1 MPELLLYS
9 NPMSRGRMARWMLE
23 EIGQPYRVEM
33 LSYGGTMKSP
43 EFTTLNP
50 MGKVPVLVH
59 GNAVVSE
66 VAAICAYLGDTF
78 SEAGLAP
85 RMNTERAAYY
95 RWLFFTAGPLEA
107 AITNRAFKC
116 EPPEEKARAVGYGTF
131 NDVMN
136 ALEVAVCTTAYI
148 AGDRFTA
155 ADVYVGSQIQ
165 FGLQFGVLEKRPA
178 FLSYW
183 GRLKDRPAYL
193 RASELDNAAAATSQ
207 P

>member
-9 NPMSRGRMARWMLE
+9 NPMSRGRIARWMLE
-23 EIGQPYRVEM
+23 EIGQPYRVET
-33 LSYGGTMKSP
+33 LAWGAPMKSP
-43 EFTTLNP
+43 AFLALNP

-66 VAAICAYLGDTF
+66 TAAICAYLGDTF

-107 AITNRAFKC
+107 AITNRAFNC
-116 EPPEEKARAVGYGTF
+116 EPPEEKSRAVGYGTF

-136 ALEVAVCTTAYI
+136 ALEVAVSTATYI

-155 ADVYVGSQIQ
+155 ADVYVGGQIQ
-165 FGLQFGVLEKRPA
+165 FGLQFGTLEKKPA
-178 FLSYW
+178 FLAYW
-183 GRLKDRPAYL
+183 DRLKSRPAYL
-193 RASELDNAAAATSQ
+193 RAADLDNAAAEAMK

>member
-1 MPELLLYS
+1 MQELLLYS
-9 NPMSRGRMARWMLE
+9 NPMSRGRIARWMLE

-33 LSYGGTMKSP
+33 LAWGAPMKSAALLA
-43 EFTTLNP
+43 LNP

-66 VAAICAYLGDTF
+66 TAAICAYLGDTF

-107 AITNRAFKC
+107 AITNRTFNC
-116 EPPEEKARAVGYGTF
+116 EPPEEKSRAVGYGTF

-136 ALEVAVCTTAYI
+136 VLEVAVSTTAYI

-165 FGLQFGVLEKRPA
+165 FGLQFGTLEKKPA

-183 GRLKDRPAYL
+183 DRLKSRPALL
-193 RASELDNAAAATSQ
+193 RAADLDNAAAAAMK

>member
-9 NPMSRGRMARWMLE
+9 NPMSRGRIARWMLE

-33 LSYGGTMKSP
+33 LAWGEPMKSP
-43 EFTTLNP
+43 ALLALNP

-66 VAAICAYLGDTF
+66 TAAICTYLGDTF
-78 SEAGLAP
+78 AEAGLAP
-85 RMNTERAAYY
+85 RMNVERAAYY

-107 AITNRAFKC
+107 AITNRAFHC
-116 EPPEEKARAVGYGTF
+116 EPPVEKARSVGYGTYD
-131 NDVMN
+131 DVMK
-136 ALEVAVCTTAYI
+136 ALEIAVSTTAYI

-165 FGLQFGVLEKRPA
+165 FGLQFGTLEKKPAFISYWERLRTRPA
-178 FLSYW
+178 L
-183 GRLKDRPAYL
+183 L
-193 RASELDNAAAATSQ
+193 RAAELDNAAAAAMQ

>member
-9 NPMSRGRMARWMLE
+9 NPMSRGRIARWMLE
-23 EIGQPYRVEM
+23 EIGQPYRVET
-33 LSYGGTMKSP
+33 LAWGAPMKSP
-43 EFTTLNP
+43 AFLALNP

-66 VAAICAYLGDTF
+66 TAAICAYLGDTF

-107 AITNRAFKC
+107 AITNRAFNC
-116 EPPEEKARAVGYGTF
+116 EPPEEKSRAVGYGTF

-136 ALEVAVCTTAYI
+136 ALEVAVSTTAYI

-155 ADVYVGSQIQ
+155 ADVYVGGQIQ
-165 FGLQFGVLEKRPA
+165 FGLQFGTLEKKPA
-178 FLSYW
+178 FLAYW
-183 GRLKDRPAYL
+183 DRLKGRPAYL
-193 RASELDNAAAATSQ
+193 RAADLDNAAAEAMK